1 MLTGP
6 LPDDPALLR
15 QVIASQQQMLVEQ
28 QDAFQ
33 RQTDVL
39 QQKTRILQQQ
49 HETLQQQTDSLRQD
63 REALQEQ
70 ADTLKKQRDELELD
84 KMLLQHQL
92 DMLRKQVY
100 GPRADKVDPAQL
112 MLEFADLLEK
122 RPIEPADLPPGT
134 DTSTVT
140 RRVRRGRR
148 KLADIENLDVIQKVI
163 DLEEKDKPCPCCGRV
178 RQRMG
183 QDTRWLLEMIPARLV
198 RVEEIRCKY
207 VCTACEKD
215 AAEAGPQIAVAERP
229 SAPIDK
235 GLAGPGLLAYVGSAK
250 FADFMPLYRLEG
262 IFERMGFAI
271 SRATMCVWM
280 RDIAELV
287 LPLHELMVRR
297 VLASHIIGTDDT
309 VLPMLAPGKTKK
321 ARIWIYQ
328 GDDAHPYNVF
338 DFTISRERD
347 GPARFLE
354 GYQGVLQADA
364 YGGYEGICVGGGITQ
379 AGCWSHGRRKFT
391 DTQKLR
397 PDVTG
402 PALAWINELF
412 AIERSARGLAPSEHL
427 ALRQEKSVPV
437 LAALHERLVAWKQ
450 DLLPKHPVAQA
461 VGYVLNQWGPLT
473 AFTADPAIRLDNN
486 LAEQQMKR
494 IAMGRKAFLFVG
506 NQRGGQTAA
515 ILSSLTSSCRRHG
528 IDPQRY
534 LTQLLAN
541 LPTTPISQLE
551 AWLPDVWK
559 RRQAEDKAN
568 ASSTPADNS
577 TATAA
582 TRPA

>member
-1 MLTGP
+1 MLTDP
-6 LPDDPALLR
+6 LPDDPVLLR
-15 QVIASQQQMLVEQ
+15 QVIASQQ
-28 QDAFQ
+28 
-33 RQTDVL
+33 
-39 QQKTRILQQQ
+39 TRISQLQQQ
-49 HETLQQQTDSLRQD
+49 HET
-63 REALQEQ
+63 LQEQ

-84 KMLLQHQL
+84 KMLLKHQL
-92 DMLRKQVY
+92 DMLLKKVY
-100 GPRADKVDPAQL
+100 GPRADKIDPAQL

-134 DTSTVT
+134 DASTVT

-148 KLADIENLDVIQKVI
+148 KLAEMEDLEVIEKVI
-163 DLEEKDKPCPCCGRV
+163 DLEEKDKPCPCCGTMR
-178 RQRMG
+178 RRMG
-183 QDTRWLLEMIPARLV
+183 EDIRWLLEMIPARLV
-198 RVEEIRCKY
+198 RVREIRCKY
-207 VCTACEKD
+207 VCAACEKD
-215 AAEAGPQIAVAERP
+215 AAEGGPQIAVADKP

-235 GLAGPGLLAYVGSAK
+235 GLAGPGLLAYIASAK
-250 FADFMPLYRLEG
+250 FADFLPLYRLEG
-262 IFERMGFAI
+262 IFERMGFAV
-271 SRATMCVWM
+271 SRATLCVWL

-287 LPLHELMVRR
+287 LPLHQLMVRR

-328 GDDAHPYNVF
+328 GDDQHPYNVF
-338 DFTISRERD
+338 EFTISRERD

-364 YGGYEGICVGGGITQ
+364 YGGYEGICIGGGITQ
-379 AGCWSHGRRKFT
+379 AGCWSHARRKFT

-412 AIERSARGLAPSEHL
+412 AIERSARGLAPAEHL

-437 LAALHERLVAWKQ
+437 LAALRERLVAWKE

-515 ILSSLTSSCRRHG
+515 ILSSLTSTCRRHG

-534 LTQLLAN
+534 LTQLLTN

-559 RRQAEDKAN
+559 QRQIEEKAH
-568 ASSTPADNS
+568 ASSTPTSDPAS
-577 TATAA
+577 TAA